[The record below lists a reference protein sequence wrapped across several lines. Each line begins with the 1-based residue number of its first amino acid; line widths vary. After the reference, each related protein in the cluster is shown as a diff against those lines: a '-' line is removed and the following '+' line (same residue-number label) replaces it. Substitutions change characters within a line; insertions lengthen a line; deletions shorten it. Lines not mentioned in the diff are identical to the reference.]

1 MNDIVV
7 WIIIAAFYAPLHYLA
22 PVLFLFITGQ
32 EDETTRR
39 RLIRNAIID
48 STWSMLVAFAVV
60 ITLVKSGFLFLAM
73 VALLISMGFPF
84 VRIWRHRKEI
94 RATA

>member
-32 EDETTRR
+32 EDEDTRR
-39 RLIRNAIID
+39 RLIRSALID
-48 STWSMLVAFAVV
+48 STWSMVLAFAVV
-60 ITLVKSGFLFLAM
+60 IALVTAGYIFVAM
-73 VALLISMGFPF
+73 IALLISMATPF
-84 VRIWRHRKEI
+84 VRIWQHRKEI
-94 RATA
+94 QTAA

>member
-39 RLIRNAIID
+39 RLIRNALID
-48 STWSMLVAFAVV
+48 STLSMVLVFGLV
-60 ITLVKSGFLFLAM
+60 ILLVKTGNIFIAM
-73 VALLISMGFPF
+73 MTLLVSMAVPF
-84 VRIWRHRKEI
+84 FRIWQHRKEI
-94 RATA
+94 QSTG